1 MSLSIGVFLYM
12 VPKNLAAAIAIA
24 KDLGWHQ
31 AAVEELDTYD
41 LGTPQQQRTIKEG
54 LSSGQ
59 WEYKAAVPDAVTIDY
74 LEGIDRYRMVL
85 LAIRVQVP
93 ARRALRLLRSC
104 DMYEYRRIAKLVAAN
119 GEHYARSF
127 IKEAARVAGGVNW
140 PDQAVGYNV
149 ASFFLQTQ
157 YVQSHQILA
166 EPYYLQAWAVCGLR
180 VLQHNNDIANPRA
193 EQFPTWEEMEPTFTK
208 HLKVAF
214 ETEMP
219 IWGTVG
225 EIAIEAL
232 DRQLIDRDSVI
243 IAALKTLKRK
253 IRLNQRQQMIDLID
267 NELAITDEEILA
279 HWEFLRCIADAAN
292 PDFISAFGSRMIRLA
307 DFRGLAEVAL
317 SALYV
322 PTVKEKQVILKTLL
336 DRDDNAAPAAGAL
349 SERIRELAGH
359 KDKELAQ
366 LAKTLLGRWGE
377 LGEASEPTAMPLV
390 HWLPTPQ
397 IWQVPRFER
406 GAATVA
412 ALQQRLASG
421 ALSQWVRTLEE
432 EAFLAQLVQLAY
444 EDTAT
449 AREFL
454 ADIGQ
459 QYSWLPRFGNYQDY
473 KKGRKVR
480 RRTRNAFAD
489 RRMQLTYT
497 IGSLPCLL
505 SEPSFMDFSI
515 SFTDLLDR
523 LDQYEAANVAIIEP
537 DLRLAL
543 NRLST
548 DDLDYNRALEQAYQ
562 RNAKADFRL
571 SHEPKGTAGKIVAD
585 YLRRLFEKTASEELA
600 LRIKH
605 GGVNEPG
612 EASSA
617 VLSSPVT
624 PVPSA
629 TGKLSGSQVTTAP
642 QWGESEWTS
651 LRHHARA
658 RHDREG
664 LLALQVARSKEP
676 LEPGTAVNLIGLCRK
691 TKYNA
696 HDHAYQA
703 VHLAWQRGILL
714 PGIPDPKMLSWKAD
728 VTSFRGM
735 SEVLVALAYEGMLA
749 LSWQLLDDFLLFA
762 AKDNKNPPEA
772 QEAVEAMKVLAS
784 SVTWAIDEGTAPQTA
799 ANVPGLRAFAA
810 KPDITKAAVIAKDVL
825 KLLPDLSGEV

>member
-1 MSLSIGVFLYM
+1 M
-12 VPKNLAAAIAIA
+12 VPQNLAAAIAIA
-24 KDLGWHQ
+24 KDLGWHE

-41 LGTPQQQRTIKEG
+41 LGTLQQQRTIKEG

-59 WEYKAAVPDAVTIDY
+59 WEYRSAAPGAVTIDY
-74 LEGIDRYRMVL
+74 LDGIDCYRMVL

-93 ARRALRLLRSC
+93 ARRALRLLRRC
-104 DMYEYRRIAKLVAAN
+104 EKYEYRRVATLVAAN

-127 IKEAARVAGGVNW
+127 IKEAARVAGGTNW

-157 YVQSHQILA
+157 YLQPSQILA

-180 VLQHNNDIANPRA
+180 LLQPDNDITNPRE
-193 EQFPTWEEMEPTFTK
+193 EQFPTWPEIEPTFTE
-208 HLKVAF
+208 HLKAAF
-214 ETEMP
+214 KAEVPM
-219 IWGTVG
+219 WGTVG

-253 IRLNQRQQMIDLID
+253 IRLNQRRQIIDLID

-279 HWEFLRCIADAAN
+279 QWEYLTPIASAAN
-292 PDFISAFGSRMIRLA
+292 PDFISVFGSRMIRLA
-307 DFRGLAEVAL
+307 DFRELAEVAL

-322 PTVKEKQVILKTLL
+322 PTVKEKQTIIKALL
-336 DRDDNAAPAAGAL
+336 DRDDNAAPAASAL
-349 SERIRELAGH
+349 FERIRELADY
-359 KDKELAQ
+359 KDKELAH
-366 LAKTLLGRWGE
+366 LAKTLLARWGE
-377 LGEASEPTAMPLV
+377 TDDDVSEPTDMLLV
-390 HWLPTPQ
+390 HWQPTPQ
-397 IWQVPRFER
+397 TWQVPRFER

-444 EDTAT
+444 EDAAT

-473 KKGRKVR
+473 KKGKKIR

-505 SEPSFMDFSI
+505 SGPSFMDFSI

-523 LDQYEAANVAIIEP
+523 LDQYEAADVAIIEP

-585 YLRRLFEKTASEELA
+585 YLRRMFEKTASEELA
-600 LRIKH
+600 LRIKR
-605 GGVNEPG
+605 GGPSELG
-612 EASSA
+612 EVSSA

-624 PVPSA
+624 PVTPA
-629 TGKLSGSQVTTAP
+629 TGKLGGSQVTTAP

-696 HDHAYQA
+696 HAYAYQA
-703 VHLAWQRGILL
+703 VRLAWQRGILL
-714 PGIPDPKMLSWKAD
+714 PGVPDPKMLSWKTD

-735 SEVLVALAYEGMLA
+735 PEVLIALAYEVMLA
-749 LSWQLLDDFLLFA
+749 LSWQLLDDFLQFA

-772 QEAVEAMKVLAS
+772 LEAVEAMKVLAS
-784 SVTWAIDEGTAPQTA
+784 SVTWAIGEGTAPQTA
-799 ANVPGLRAFAA
+799 ADVPGLRAFAA
-810 KPDITKAAVIAKDVL
+810 KPDITKAAVVAKEVL
-825 KLLPDLSGEV
+825 KLLPDVSDVTADG